1 VISGVLLL
9 DKPAGYSSNQ
19 ALGRAK
25 RLIGE
30 RKAGHTGTLDPFAT
44 GLLPIC
50 FGEATKFS
58 SDLLDADKAYRA
70 TACLGV
76 RTDTGDTEGQEIARR
91 EVNITGDQV
100 EAALSHFRGVISQVP
115 PMYSALKRNGR
126 PLYELAR
133 QGIEVER
140 AARIVTIHRL
150 ELVQFEANQLQF
162 DVTCSKGTYVRTL
175 AEDIGEVLGCGAHL
189 VALRRTL
196 VGSLQLSDAV
206 TLEKLEALS
215 LSERLEQLA
224 PVDYLLQGL
233 RRVDLDAVV
242 SARFLQGQRL
252 RLDLE
257 DGVYAVHG
265 VRASGGE
272 MSLLGTASS
281 DNGVLRPKRLTVV
294 EQEVRQ
300 S

>member
-265 VRASGGE
+265 VRASGRE

-281 DNGVLRPKRLTVV
+281 DNGVLRPKRLTIV